1 MSKKRNLAVLMA
13 AATVATSVAPVFAAE
28 TADLNEESLRAKVQE
43 LLNVKYSDPSE
54 EGGDTATETGD
65 FKNSVYK
72 ITGSIED
79 GVQDSRIKN
88 ITDLNNLIE
97 DAKVAEKDLVVSVV
111 DKGHVKTDD
120 GKIVKKIK
128 TKNSFV
134 DVLPTI
140 DAIKAESPA
149 IKDAKLLDIDGE
161 DVTVTSKTAVTLEV
175 ELMGGKKFNVEVGDY
190 LFDYDKPLDVNGN
203 KIENLT
209 GDSDDSVKKKVASF
223 ELLEDTSEATFKE
236 IPASTFAEYTMGSKV
251 TIEKNLSDYYS
262 KDGGYTKAGVDL
274 VEKLRDAVGA
284 GETDVVIDGVKYDI
298 KGISDDAKDSV
309 IKATNDGYEL
319 TINFQYKKADK
330 EKWYNVKLVLK
341 ADNQADLSRVK
352 NDILNKNDVVEGRL
366 TTLAGDDRFATAVEI
381 SKDAYVN
388 DGAVEKD
395 DKVQAKAVVLV
406 GENAIVDGL
415 ASAPLAKQKKAPV
428 LLTKADSIP
437 AETMNEIKR
446 IVDKGTDI
454 YLIGGENTISKAVE
468 TQLKKELNASIKR
481 ISGNDRYATSTEI
494 ADELDPAA
502 NKDNKAYIVGG
513 EGLADAMS
521 IAAYAAQTGAPIL
534 VNPSDKLSKDV
545 KLSLKNDLSLNN
557 VTVIGGSSQIST
569 QVIKD
574 LNEESITANRISGS
588 DRTDTNAKVIDEYY
602 KAGFP
607 GTDVKPNAAFIA
619 KDGYVGGNGQL
630 IDALAVAPSA
640 AKAQAPIV
648 LTHGDLT
655 QDQEDN
661 LRAYYKNNDTKK
673 DQKVYQVGQGIAAEA
688 LKTVLKIFDL

>member
-28 TADLNEESLRAKVQE
+28 AADLNEESLRAKVQE

-54 EGGDTATETGD
+54 EGGETDPATGD
-65 FKNSVYK
+65 FRNSVYA
-72 ITGSIED
+72 ITASIVGGDQED
-79 GVQDSRIKN
+79 QDVRIKN
-88 ITDLNNLIE
+88 ITDLNKLIE
-97 DAKVAEKDLVVSVV
+97 GANVADKDLVVSVQ
-111 DKGHVKTDD
+111 DKGHIKTED
-120 GKIVKKIK
+120 GKIVTKIK
-128 TKNSFV
+128 TKNNFV
-134 DVLPTI
+134 QALPTI
-140 DAIKAESPA
+140 DEIKAKSPA
-149 IKDAKLLDIDGE
+149 IKEATVLDIDGE
-161 DVTVTSKTAVTLEV
+161 DVVKTSKAPVTLEV

-190 LFDYDKPLDVNGN
+190 LFDYEKPLDASGN

-209 GDSDDSVKKKVASF
+209 ANSDDSVKKKVASF
-223 ELLEDTSEATFKE
+223 ELHEDKTEATFKTK
-236 IPASTFAEYTMGSKV
+236 PASIFAEYTMGSKV
-251 TIEKNLSDYYS
+251 TLEKNLSDYYS

-284 GETDVVIDGVKYDI
+284 ETDIVIDGVKYDI
-298 KGISDDAKDSV
+298 KGISDNADDSV

-319 TINFQYKKADK
+319 TINFEYKKADK
-330 EKWYNVKLVLK
+330 DKWYDIKLVLK
-341 ADNQADLSRVK
+341 GNNQADLSRVK
-352 NDILNKNDVVEGRL
+352 NDIISKNDVVVGRL

-388 DGAVEKD
+388 DGAVPKD
-395 DKVQAKAVVLV
+395 GKVQADAVVLV

-415 ASAPLAKQKKAPV
+415 ASAPLAKQKNAPI
-428 LLTKADSIP
+428 LLAKADSIP

-494 ADELDPAA
+494 ADEL
-502 NKDNKAYIVGG
+502 NSTLNTEKEAYVVGG

-521 IAAYAAQTGAPIL
+521 IAAYAAQTNAPIL

-545 KLSLKNDLSLNN
+545 KVSLKDEGITK
-557 VTVIGGSSQIST
+557 VTVIGGTSHIST

-574 LNEESITANRISGS
+574 LDEESITATRISGS
-588 DRTDTNAKVIDEYY
+588 DRTDTNAKVIETFY
-602 KAGFP
+602 KAGFTTP
-607 GTDVKPNAAFIA
+607 KANAAFIA

-661 LRAYYKNNDTKK
+661 LRAYYKKNNVKK

-688 LKTVLKIFDL
+688 LKKVLKIFDL

>member
-54 EGGDTATETGD
+54 EGGDTAPETGD
-65 FKNSVYK
+65 FKNSVYM
-72 ITGSIED
+72 ITGSVD
-79 GVQDSRIKN
+79 GATGERIKN
-88 ITDLNNLIE
+88 ITDLNKLIE
-97 DAKVAEKDLVVSVV
+97 DAKVKEKDLVVSVV

-120 GKIVKKIK
+120 GKIVKKVK
-128 TKNSFV
+128 TKNNFV
-134 DVLPTI
+134 KTLPTV

-149 IKDAKLLDIDGE
+149 IKDAKVLDIDGE
-161 DVTVTSKTAVTLEV
+161 DVLVTSKTAVTLEV

-190 LFDYDKPLDVNGN
+190 LFDYTKPLDANGN
-203 KIENLT
+203 KIDNLT
-209 GDSDDSVKKKVASF
+209 ASSDDSVKKKVASF
-223 ELLEDTSEATFKE
+223 ELDEDTSEATFKD
-236 IPASTFAEYTMGSKV
+236 IPESAFAEYTMGSKV

-284 GETDVVIDGVKYDI
+284 ETDVVIDGVKYDI
-298 KGISDDAKDSV
+298 KGISNVAEDSV

-415 ASAPLAKQKKAPV
+415 ASAPLAKQKNAPV

-494 ADELDPAA
+494 ANELDPAK
-502 NKDNKAYIVGG
+502 NDDSKAYIVGG

-521 IAAYAAQTGAPIL
+521 IAAHAAQTGAPIL

-545 KLSLKNDLSLNN
+545 KLSLKNDLSLTD
-557 VTVIGGSSQIST
+557 VTVIGGNSQIST

-574 LNEESITANRISGS
+574 LDEESITANRISGT
-588 DRTDTNAKVIDEYY
+588 DRTDTNAKVIETFY
-602 KAGFP
+602 KAGITGSP
-607 GTDVKPNAAFIA
+607 KAYIA

-661 LRAYYKNNDTKK
+661 LRSYYDNSTAKK
-673 DQKVYQVGQGIAAEA
+673 DKKVYQVGQGIAAEA
-688 LKTVLKIFDL
+688 LKSVLKIFDL

>member
-1 MSKKRNLAVLMA
+1 MNKKRNLAVLMA

-28 TADLNEESLRAKVQE
+28 AADLNEESLRAKVQE

-54 EGGDTATETGD
+54 EGGDTEVATGD
-65 FKNSVYK
+65 FKNSVYM
-72 ITGSIED
+72 ITGSID
-79 GVQDSRIKN
+79 GATGKRIKN
-88 ITDLNNLIE
+88 ITDLNKLIE
-97 DAKVAEKDLVVSVV
+97 DANVADKDLVVSVQ
-111 DKGHVKTDD
+111 DKGHIKTED
-120 GKIVKKIK
+120 GKIVTKIK
-128 TKNSFV
+128 TKNNFV
-134 DVLPTI
+134 NVLPTI
-140 DAIKAESPA
+140 DEIKDESPA
-149 IKDAKLLDIDGE
+149 IKEATVLDIDGE
-161 DVTVTSKTAVTLEV
+161 DVEKTSKTPVTLEV

-190 LFDYDKPLDVNGN
+190 LFDYDKPLDASGN
-203 KIENLT
+203 KIENLSEN
-209 GDSDDSVKKKVASF
+209 SDDSVKKKVASF
-223 ELLEDTSEATFKE
+223 ELHEDKTEATFKTK
-236 IPASTFAEYTMGSKV
+236 PASIFAEYTMGSKV
-251 TIEKNLSDYYS
+251 TLEKNLSDYYS

-284 GETDVVIDGVKYDI
+284 ETDIVIDGVKYDI
-298 KGISDDAKDSV
+298 KGISANADDSV

-330 EKWYNVKLVLK
+330 EKWYDIKLVLK
-341 ADNQADLSRVK
+341 GNNQADLSRVK
-352 NDILNKNDVVEGRL
+352 NDIISKNDVVVGRL

-388 DGAVEKD
+388 DGAVPKD
-395 DKVQAKAVVLV
+395 GKVQADAVVLV

-415 ASAPLAKQKKAPV
+415 ASAPLAKQKNAPI

-494 ADELDPAA
+494 ADEL
-502 NKDNKAYIVGG
+502 NSTLNTEKEAYVVGG

-521 IAAYAAQTGAPIL
+521 IAAYAAQTNAPIL

-545 KLSLKNDLSLNN
+545 KVSLKDEGITK
-557 VTVIGGSSQIST
+557 VTVIGGTSHIST

-574 LNEESITANRISGS
+574 LDEEQIAATRISGS
-588 DRTDTNAKVIDEYY
+588 DRTDTNAKVIEEYY
-602 KAGFP
+602 KDGF
-607 GTDVKPNAAFIA
+607 TDSPKANATFIA

-661 LRAYYKNNDTKK
+661 LRAYYNKNNVKK